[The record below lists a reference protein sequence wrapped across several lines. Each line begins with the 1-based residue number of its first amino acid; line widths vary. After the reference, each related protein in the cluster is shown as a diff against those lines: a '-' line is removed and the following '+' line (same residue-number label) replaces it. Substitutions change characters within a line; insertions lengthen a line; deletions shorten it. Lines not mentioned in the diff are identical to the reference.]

1 MRCVQPGVFCRQDT
15 EQARAVG
22 APWLQFHDVPE
33 ENGTMKKIS
42 QYFLQG
48 LLILVPGV
56 ATLYVVY
63 LVFAKIDSIFPFD
76 MPGVGFLLTV
86 GVITAVGFVT
96 SNLLASRLL
105 HLVDAMF
112 VRLPLVAMLYTSI
125 KDLIQAFV
133 GEKKSFNRPV
143 QVALDAQGAIRV
155 LGFVTREDLAAL
167 GMDGS
172 VAVYLPQSYN
182 FAGNLIIVDRVRVSP
197 VDADPGEVMKLIVS
211 GGVSAK

>member
-1 MRCVQPGVFCRQDT
+1 
-15 EQARAVG
+15 
-22 APWLQFHDVPE
+22 
-33 ENGTMKKIS
+33 MKKIS

-48 LLILVPGV
+48 LLFLVPGV
-56 ATLYVVY
+56 ATLYVIY

-76 MPGVGFLLTV
+76 MPGVGFLLTI
-86 GVITAVGFVT
+86 GAITAVGFVT

-105 HLVDAMF
+105 LLVDAMF

-133 GEKKSFNRPV
+133 GDKKSFNRPV
-143 QVALDAQGAIRV
+143 QVALDAPGAIRV

-182 FAGNLIIVDRVRVSP
+182 FAGNLIIVERGRVSP